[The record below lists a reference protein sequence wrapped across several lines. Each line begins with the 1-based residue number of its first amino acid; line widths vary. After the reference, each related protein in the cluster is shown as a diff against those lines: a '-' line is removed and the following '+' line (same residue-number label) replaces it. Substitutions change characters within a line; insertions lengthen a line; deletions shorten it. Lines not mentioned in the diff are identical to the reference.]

1 MVFSSAVPIEPPS
14 CWPVLTDAE
23 ATPVSCGRT
32 PYVPVLNAVENISP
46 MPRPVTM
53 IGPRM
58 SVAYP
63 EWGPIR
69 VSQGIPAAARTRR
82 AETIGLG
89 PMRGISTMLDTLDDV
104 ATPAIIGRNAR
115 PVITGE

>member
-1 MVFSSAVPIEPPS
+1 
-14 CWPVLTDAE
+14 VLTDAE

-32 PYVPVLNAVENISP
+32 PYVPVLNAVEKIRP

-58 SVAYP
+58 VVAYP
-63 EWGPIR
+63 ECGPIR
-69 VSQGIPAAARTRR
+69 VIQAMPAAASTRP

-104 ATPAIIGRNAR
+104 AMPAIIGRNAT

>member
-1 MVFSSAVPIEPPS
+1 M
-14 CWPVLTDAE
+14 LTDAE

-32 PYVPVLNAVENISP
+32 PYVPVLNAVENTRP

-63 EWGPIR
+63 ECGPIR
-69 VSQGIPAAARTRR
+69 VSKAIPVAASTRP
-82 AETIGLG
+82 AETIGFG

-104 ATPAIIGRNAR
+104 ATPAIIGRNAT